1 MKKVIV
7 VGASSGIGEEVVLL
21 LLKSGCSV
29 GIAARRIDRLKAIQ
43 DKYGTER
50 VKIIGLDV
58 QSQDATDKLET
69 LIADLGGMDLYFHA
83 SGVGTQNVDLLP
95 EIEIQTAKTN
105 CEGFIRLVTF
115 AFNWFY
121 KNKVKGHIAVISSIA
136 GTKGL
141 GVAPAYSATKAMQ
154 NTYIQSLSQ
163 LARIKKAEISF
174 TDIRPGFVATDLL
187 NSNKHYPL
195 LMKKEK
201 VAKAILKAL
210 KSKKRVLIIDWK
222 FRIVVFFW
230 RLIPSCI
237 WEQISVKN

>member
-1 MKKVIV
+1 MRKVIV
-7 VGASSGIGEEVVLL
+7 VGASSGIGEEVVHL

-58 QSQDATDKLET
+58 QSQDAADKLET

-83 SGVGTQNVDLLP
+83 SGEGTQNVDLLP

-105 CEGFIRLVTF
+105 CEGFIRLITY

-121 KNKVKGHIAVISSIA
+121 RNKVKGHIAVISSIA

-163 LARIKKAEISF
+163 LARIKKADISF

-201 VAKAILKAL
+201 VAKAIVKAL
-210 KSKKRVLIIDWK
+210 KSKKRVLVIDWK

-237 WEQISVKN
+237 WERISVKN

>member
-1 MKKVIV
+1 
-7 VGASSGIGEEVVLL
+7 
-21 LLKSGCSV
+21 
-29 GIAARRIDRLKAIQ
+29 
-43 DKYGTER
+43 
-50 VKIIGLDV
+50 
-58 QSQDATDKLET
+58 
-69 LIADLGGMDLYFHA
+69 
-83 SGVGTQNVDLLP
+83 
-95 EIEIQTAKTN
+95 
-105 CEGFIRLVTF
+105 
-115 AFNWFY
+115 
-121 KNKVKGHIAVISSIA
+121 NKVKGHIAVISSIA

-163 LARIKKAEISF
+163 LARIKKADISF

-201 VAKAILKAL
+201 VAKAIVKAL
-210 KSKKRVLIIDWK
+210 KSKKRVLVIDWK

-237 WEQISVKN
+237 WERISVKN

>member
-7 VGASSGIGEEVVLL
+7 VGASSGIGEQVVHL
-21 LLKSGCSV
+21 LLKEGCSV
-29 GIAARRIDRLKAIQ
+29 GIAARRIEKLKVIQ
-43 DKYGTER
+43 DKYGEER
-50 VKIIGLDV
+50 VKIIDLDV
-58 QSQDATDKLET
+58 QKQDADKKLET
-69 LIADLGGMDLYFHA
+69 LINLLGGMDLYFHA
-83 SGVGTQNVDLLP
+83 SGIGNQNIDLVP
-95 EIEIQTAKTN
+95 EIEIETSKTN

-154 NTYIQSLSQ
+154 NTYIQSLCQ
-163 LARIKKAEISF
+163 LSKIKKANISF

-187 NSNKHYPL
+187 NSNKHYPM

-201 VAKAILKAL
+201 VAKIIIKAL
-210 KSKKRVLIIDWK
+210 KRKKRIAIIDWK
-222 FRIVVFFW
+222 FHLVVILW
-230 RLIPSCI
+230 RMIPSCI
-237 WEQISVKN
+237 WERISVKN